1 MGAYPF
7 WLWIEFGSF
16 ANLLQKTLDRIILED
31 LQYIR
36 NYQTQSL
43 DKLSKLIYFIANTT
57 PSELSINHL
66 SQKIG
71 LDKNIVDNV
80 LFLLSKIGVVHLIQ
94 KGQKLSEKVRKE
106 YKIFLSDTNKYFV
119 NNAVPDIGTIREA
132 FFVSEILKIKDMEI
146 SLPVRSD
153 FCITY
158 KGEHYLFEIW
168 GKNKN
173 PEKYPKNTFMV
184 KDMFSSSEHS
194 HSIPLWIFGFLN

>member
-1 MGAYPF
+1 MD
-7 WLWIEFGSF
+7 FGSF

-71 LDKNIVDNV
+71 LDKNVVDNV
-80 LFLLSKIGVVHLIQ
+80 LFLLSKIGVIHLIQ

-106 YKIFLSDTNKYFV
+106 YNIFLSDTNKYFV
-119 NNAVPDIGTIREA
+119 NNAAPDIGIIREA
-132 FFVSEILKIKDMEI
+132 FFVSEMQKIRHIEI
-146 SLPVRSD
+146 SLPERSD
-153 FCITY
+153 FCVTY
-158 KGEHYLFEIW
+158 EGKQYLFEI
-168 GKNKN
+168 
-173 PEKYPKNTFMV
+173 
-184 KDMFSSSEHS
+184 
-194 HSIPLWIFGFLN
+194 